1 VRDVAN
7 AEAQPKSAIWL
18 VLRVFDE
25 PVQVFKELA
34 VRPSILLPA
43 ILLVLVTG
51 VYAYGTP
58 EAVLQEQT
66 RTQVEAFQER
76 GQITDEQV
84 QERVDRAAS
93 PGGRGLIFGAGAA
106 GSLAAF
112 AVVALVLML
121 IFGATGP
128 EPIKFKTEFSVILHA
143 NVVALAGAVL
153 MVLLMRFGGM
163 SEPTLSLGF
172 LFNQETN
179 AFLYRFANQIT
190 LFGTW
195 NMLLVA
201 LGNQILSKGKSFT
214 GPLFIV
220 GSLWLLVKLGIAA
233 IGGLGFGG

>member
-1 VRDVAN
+1 MTDVKN
-7 AEAQPKSAIWL
+7 AEAQLKSPIWL

-34 VRPSILLPA
+34 VRPRILLPA

-51 VYAYGTP
+51 VYAYGMP
-58 EAVLQEQT
+58 DAVLQEQT
-66 RTQVEAFQER
+66 RSQMEAIQER
-76 GQITDEQV
+76 AQLTDEQV
-84 QERVDRAAS
+84 QERVDRAAGPS
-93 PGGRGLIFGAGAA
+93 ARGLIFGAGAA
-106 GSLAAF
+106 GSLAAL
-112 AVVALVLML
+112 AIVALVLML

-143 NVVALAGAVL
+143 NVVPLAGAVL

-172 LFNQETN
+172 LFNEEAN
-179 AFLYRFANQIT
+179 GFLYRFANKIT

-195 NMLLVA
+195 NMLLLA

-220 GSLWLLVKLGIAA
+220 GGLWLLVLLGFAA
-233 IGGLGFGG
+233 LGGLGFGG

>member
-1 VRDVAN
+1 MTDVESDN
-7 AEAQPKSAIWL
+7 TQSMSAVSL

-34 VRPSILLPA
+34 LRPRILLPA
-43 ILLVLVTG
+43 ILVVLVTG

-58 EAVLQEQT
+58 DAVLQEQT
-66 RTQVEAFQER
+66 RSQMEAFQER
-76 GQITDEQV
+76 GQLTNEQI
-84 QERVDRAAS
+84 QERVDGAAS
-93 PGGRGLIFGAGAA
+93 AQSRGLIFGAGAG
-106 GSLAAF
+106 GSLVAM

-143 NVVALAGAVL
+143 NVVGLAGAVL
-153 MVLLMRFGGM
+153 MVLLMRFAGM

-172 LFNQETN
+172 LFDEESN
-179 AFLYRFANQIT
+179 AFLYRFFNLIT

-220 GSLWLLVKLGIAA
+220 GGLWLLVKVGFAA
-233 IGGLGFGG
+233 LGGLGFGG

>member
-1 VRDVAN
+1 MTDVEN
-7 AEAQPKSAIWL
+7 ADAQPQSALWL

-34 VRPSILLPA
+34 VRPRILLPA
-43 ILLVLVTG
+43 ILLVIVTG

-58 EAVLQEQT
+58 DAVLQEQT
-66 RTQVEAFQER
+66 GNQMEAFQER
-76 GQITDEQV
+76 GQLTDEQI

-93 PGGRGLIFGAGAA
+93 PGSRALIFGAGAA
-106 GSLAAF
+106 GSLAAM

-128 EPIKFKTEFSVILHA
+128 DPIRFKTEFSVILHA
-143 NVVALAGAVL
+143 NVVGLAGAVL
-153 MVLLMRFGGM
+153 MVLLMRFAGIN
-163 SEPTLSLGF
+163 EPTLSLGF
-172 LFNQETN
+172 LFNEETN
-179 AFLYRFANQIT
+179 AFLYRFANLIT

-214 GPLFIV
+214 GPLLIV
-220 GSLWLLVKLGIAA
+220 GGLWLLVKVGFAA
-233 IGGLGFGG
+233 LGGLGFGG